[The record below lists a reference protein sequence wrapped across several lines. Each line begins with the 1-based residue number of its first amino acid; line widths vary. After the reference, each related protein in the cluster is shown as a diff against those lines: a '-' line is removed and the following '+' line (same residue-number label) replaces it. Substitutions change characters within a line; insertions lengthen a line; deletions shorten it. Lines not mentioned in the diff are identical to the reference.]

1 VPPVRKRAAKRP
13 ARTRRPSSAV
23 RPAKSL
29 SHGLTSHKHKVLAI
43 HGDSG
48 IGKTRL
54 LGTLDGKKNLLIRS
68 PVDHVESMLTAGL
81 GGNFEERVVSTWEEM
96 DDDIKPWL
104 RQDGAQFGWV
114 CVDTL
119 PLLQD
124 VLMDDI
130 WALVLS
136 EKKDRYRYGLDK
148 QEHGI
153 NQLRL
158 GGWMRDVIGCDLF
171 NFVWTAHS
179 NLMSSPDQDE
189 EGEALEKLMPSV
201 HGGKGAL
208 AVKFCGYSTFVGYYR
223 KSPNGKHRVLHTDSS
238 PVYYA
243 KNQYSPDGRDWAMV
257 DPTMPELIAR
267 MDARG
272 GASARKRGSRRP
284 RTPRGR

>member
-1 VPPVRKRAAKRP
+1 MPTAPKR
-13 ARTRRPSSAV
+13 RRSTAGRS
-23 RPAKSL
+23 RPAKSV
-29 SHGLTSHKHKVLAI
+29 SQGLTAHKHKVLCI

-54 LGTLDGKKNLLIRS
+54 VGTLETPKNLLIRS
-68 PVDHVESMLTAGL
+68 PVDHIDSMLSAGL

-96 DDDIKPWL
+96 DEDIKPWL
-104 RQDGAQFGWV
+104 RQDGGRFDWV
-114 CVDTL
+114 WVDTL

-130 WALVLS
+130 WSMVLR
-136 EKKDRYRYGLDK
+136 EKPDRYRYGLDK

-171 NFVWTAHS
+171 HFGWTAHS
-179 NLMSSPDQDE
+179 NLMASPDQDE
-189 EGEALEKLMPSV
+189 EGEPLEKLMPSV

-208 AVKFCGYSTFVGYYR
+208 AVKFCGYSKFVGYYR
-223 KSPNGKHRVLHTDSS
+223 KSPDGKRRVLHTDSS

-243 KNQYSPDGRDWAMV
+243 KNQFEPRGKDWAMV

-267 MDARG
+267 MDAKG
-272 GASARKRGSRRP
+272 GATVRKRGTRRST
-284 RTPRGR
+284 RRAGR

>member
-1 VPPVRKRAAKRP
+1 
-13 ARTRRPSSAV
+13 
-23 RPAKSL
+23 
-29 SHGLTSHKHKVLAI
+29 
-43 HGDSG
+43 
-48 IGKTRL
+48 L
-54 LGTLDGKKNLLIRS
+54 LGTLQDEQNLLIRS
-68 PVDHVESMLTAGL
+68 PVDHIDSMLTAGL

-96 DDDIKPWL
+96 DEDIKPWL
-104 RQDGAQFGWV
+104 RQDGAKFGWV

-130 WALVLS
+130 WAMVLR
-136 EKKDRYRYGLDK
+136 EKPDRYRYGLDK

-171 NFVWTAHS
+171 HFLWTAHS
-179 NLMSSPDQDE
+179 NLMASPDQDE
-189 EGEALEKLMPSV
+189 EGEPLEKLMPSV

-208 AVKFCGYSTFVGYYR
+208 AVKFCGYSKFVGYYR
-223 KSPNGKHRVLHTDSS
+223 KSPDGKHRVLHTDSS

-243 KNQYSPDGRDWAMV
+243 KNQFDPAGKDWAMV

-267 MDARG
+267 MDAKG
-272 GASARKRGSRRP
+272 GASARKSGRR
-284 RTPRGR
+284 RRATPRGR

>member
-1 VPPVRKRAAKRP
+1 V
-13 ARTRRPSSAV
+13 V

-104 RQDGAQFGWV
+104 RQDGA
-114 CVDTL
+114 
-119 PLLQD
+119 
-124 VLMDDI
+124 
-130 WALVLS
+130 
-136 EKKDRYRYGLDK
+136 
-148 QEHGI
+148 
-153 NQLRL
+153 
-158 GGWMRDVIGCDLF
+158 
-171 NFVWTAHS
+171 
-179 NLMSSPDQDE
+179 QDE